1 MTATGVVVILLLAAV
16 ITIFVRMRSMKNP
29 AEQEPSLNISEPFN
43 LQHTQSASTRSMKLV
58 PRHCFM
64 PMGTMQAEMA
74 YEMERRQQRSTT
86 VSSMEMNLSS
96 GMAEDVGEIPAPTI
110 SLDDV

>member
-1 MTATGVVVILLLAAV
+1 
-16 ITIFVRMRSMKNP
+16 MKKKP
-29 AEQEPSLNISEPFN
+29 TEKEPSLNISEPFN
-43 LQHTQSASTRSMKLV
+43 LQHTLSASTRSMKLV

-86 VSSMEMNLSS
+86 VSSIEMNLSS
-96 GMAEDVGEIPAPTI
+96 GMAEEVGEIPAPTI